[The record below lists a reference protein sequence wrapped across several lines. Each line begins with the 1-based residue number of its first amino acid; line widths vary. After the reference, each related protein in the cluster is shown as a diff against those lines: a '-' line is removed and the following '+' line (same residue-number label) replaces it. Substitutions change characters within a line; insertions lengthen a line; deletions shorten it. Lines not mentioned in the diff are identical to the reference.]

1 MSSPSFRVDV
11 QVTYLPHESAPDDE
25 LWGFAYTITV
35 TNTGDIAAQLMGRHW
50 VIDDSRGNHQE
61 VKGLGV
67 VGKQPYLQPGE
78 SFQYTSGTRIKSP
91 VGSMH
96 GRYFCISDDATIFET
111 AIPAFALKAEGEQT
125 ARVLH

>member
-1 MSSPSFRVDV
+1 MSNPSFRVDV

-25 LWGFAYTITV
+25 LWGFAYTITI

-78 SFQYTSGTRIKSP
+78 SFQYTSALGLRALLAACKAVTFASPMTRL
-91 VGSMH
+91 
-96 GRYFCISDDATIFET
+96 C
-111 AIPAFALKAEGEQT
+111 LKPSYPL
-125 ARVLH
+125 LH

>member
-11 QVTYLPHESAPDDE
+11 QVTYLPHESAPGDE

-96 GRYFCISDDATIFET
+96 GRYFCIADDATIFET